1 MKLNFKLSLIVL
13 SLVSSFC
20 VASERSAWEEVYAK
34 SQHKQTETALKLLQ
48 DRYHSLPEGA
58 EKLYLTSKLHGYFVL
73 KGQPYYGELVNSHDS
88 YALTEQRFLDAL
100 NHEESLDYHSAE
112 ETYLTFYAEMKQ
124 KTIKMAWCCLNTI
137 FVVCSS
143 DMAALIKLDF
153 IVHKWISVFSML
165 KIPYFL
171 AIAAYTSLPIIW
183 SS

>member
-1 MKLNFKLSLIVL
+1 MKLYFKRSLLVF
-13 SLVSSFC
+13 SLMSSFC

-73 KGQPYYGELVNSHDS
+73 KGQPYYGELVNSHDT

-124 KTIKMAWCCLNTI
+124 KKRPRW
-137 FVVCSS
+137 
-143 DMAALIKLDF
+143 
-153 IVHKWISVFSML
+153 HG
-165 KIPYFL
+165 
-171 AIAAYTSLPIIW
+171 AI
-183 SS
+183 